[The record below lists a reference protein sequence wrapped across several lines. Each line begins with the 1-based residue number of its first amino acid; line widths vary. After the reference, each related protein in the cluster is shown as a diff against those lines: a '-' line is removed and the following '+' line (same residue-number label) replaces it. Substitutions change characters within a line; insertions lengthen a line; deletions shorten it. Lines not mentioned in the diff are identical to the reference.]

1 MSLNLVKYPVTTTSQ
16 INNLFAGFL
25 PVNLEYKRED
35 AQIVSVGAGANGKIQ
50 VVISGDITASL
61 NVNEWVYLY
70 AKGNLFDYD
79 NSYQVIDIS
88 YSNPNT
94 FITLDSDFIE
104 NASIGYLNYKQNYFV
119 EAKLVNPTN
128 EKVMA
133 YSDVLEI
140 NGSASG
146 DVVINAN
153 ALVDGLTDTIS
164 ESSQEITSARNICKV
179 AYREVWRE
187 NQINT
192 FTVQFGEPLVIV
204 YAAENIETE
213 KFINNQNEPTIF
225 AGYEFIINSAHT
237 NENNTGQKIGVS
249 FDELDINKANI
260 TTDNALSEFES
271 KDFGI
276 LQANFSE
283 NIIAINGNTQFIK
296 FNLITTAKPDY
307 KAGDYKAGDY
317 KTTV

>member
-1 MSLNLVKYPVTTTSQ
+1 MSLTLVKYPVITDTKV
-16 INNLFAGFL
+16 NNLFSGFL

-35 AQIVSVGAGANGKIQ
+35 IQIISVGSGANGKIQ
-50 VVISGDITASL
+50 VVVSGDISASL
-61 NVNEWVYLY
+61 SVDEWVYLY
-70 AKGNLFDYD
+70 AEGNLFDYD
-79 NSYQVIDIS
+79 NGYQILDIS
-88 YSNPNT
+88 YSTPNT

-104 NASIGYLNYKQNYFV
+104 NASVGYLNYKQNYSV

-133 YSDVLEI
+133 YSGVLEI

-146 DVVINAN
+146 QIIINAN

-192 FTVQFGEPLVIV
+192 FSVQFGEPLVVV
-204 YAAENIETE
+204 YAAESIETE

-225 AGYEFIINSAHT
+225 AGYEFILNSAHT

-260 TTDNALSEFES
+260 SIDNTLAEFES

-283 NIIAINGNTQFIK
+283 NIVAINGNTQFIK
-296 FNLITTAKPDY
+296 FKLITTAKPDY

-317 KTTV
+317 KTTA